1 MPIHLIILITTY
13 TLFFQCIKG
22 IGIFCF
28 IPQFATFM
36 SSYHLRLFCGLS
48 LALKPKATDTQILNQ
63 RYRYISAEHT
73 LAIYHSQPFVIVTS
87 SAWLMKGVK
96 KRRMGLRR
104 GRGSRRVVIESAVK
118 LQSRLR
124 FHYAAP

>member
-1 MPIHLIILITTY
+1 VYPGYWDFLFHTPICY
-13 TLFFQCIKG
+13 FYV
-22 IGIFCF
+22 F
-28 IPQFATFM
+28 IPFT
-36 SSYHLRLFCGLS
+36 LILWPVPGLEAKS
-48 LALKPKATDTQILNQ
+48 IATDTQILNQ